1 MNLYIDKENIHS
13 LVENSKHELYD
24 DCIKTMKR
32 QLDVCFNFNKSDL
45 FQNEILAAWFKSNF
59 TSGVDER
66 KQSFSD
72 EKFPPRPL
80 KSNSYISF
88 SKEELSSVYL
98 INDDRIDSLA
108 EKGALLIGKPG
119 EEIDVFR
126 QLFLSNNDYK
136 FDKKLKIGG
145 SKFKTWAD
153 LERYSF
159 SVTDILFIDN
169 YIFSDSNLLENNFL
183 QLIKTLLAKTRCKVN
198 IVVLSNTDK
207 VAITYGELSP
217 KIRDAVQTITGVKPN
232 FTLIK
237 IRDQRGVK
245 SSSEH
250 DRTIFT
256 NYSRVYS
263 GDTFNYFRP
272 DGSLL
277 TKGREIHISSFGD
290 RENHDVSMELIEDI
304 QDRLNDLPDTI
315 AEGDKKSN
323 FLNFK

>member
-1 MNLYIDKENIHS
+1 MNLYIDKENTLS
-13 LVENSKHELYD
+13 LVENARHELYG

-32 QLDVCFNFNKSDL
+32 QLDVYFNFNK
-45 FQNEILAAWFKSNF
+45 NELIENETLTVWFTSNF
-59 TSGVDER
+59 TSGVGER
-66 KQSFSD
+66 KQFFNE

-80 KSNSYISF
+80 KSNSYNSF
-88 SKEELSSVYL
+88 SKEELSAAYL
-98 INDDRIDSLA
+98 INDDRFDSLA

-126 QLFLSNNDYK
+126 QLFLTNNDYK

-145 SKFKTWAD
+145 ANFRTWSD
-153 LERYSF
+153 LENYSF
-159 SVTDILFIDN
+159 GITDILFIDN
-169 YIFSDSNLLENNFL
+169 YIFSDSTLLEHNFL
-183 QLIKTLLAKTRCKVN
+183 QLIRALLVKTRCKVN
-198 IVVLSNTDK
+198 IVVLTNTDK
-207 VAITYGELSP
+207 VAISYSELSP
-217 KIRDAVQTITGVKPN
+217 KIRDVVQAITGVKPN

-263 GDTFNYFRP
+263 GDTFNYFKP
-272 DGSLL
+272 DGTLL

-290 RENHDVSMELIEDI
+290 RENHDVSTELIEDI
-304 QDRLNDLPDTI
+304 QERLNVLPESI

-323 FLNFK
+323 FLHFK

>member
-1 MNLYIDKENIHS
+1 MNLYIDKENTLS
-13 LVENSKHELYD
+13 LVENARHELYS

-32 QLDVCFNFNKSDL
+32 QLDVYFNFSRSEL
-45 FQNEILAAWFKSNF
+45 FDNEILTIWFTSNF
-59 TSGVDER
+59 TSGVGER
-66 KQSFSD
+66 KQSFNE

-80 KSNSYISF
+80 KSNSYNSF
-88 SKEELSSVYL
+88 SKEELSAAYL
-98 INDDRIDSLA
+98 INDDRFDSLA

-126 QLFLSNNDYK
+126 QLFLTNNDYK

-145 SKFKTWAD
+145 ANFRTWSD
-153 LERYSF
+153 LENYSF
-159 SVTDILFIDN
+159 GITDILIIDN
-169 YIFSDSNLLENNFL
+169 YIFSDSSLLEHNFF
-183 QLIKTLLAKTRCKVN
+183 QLIKTLLVKTKCKVN
-198 IVVLSNTDK
+198 IVVLTNTDK
-207 VAITYGELSP
+207 VAISYGELSP

-263 GDTFNYFRP
+263 GDTFNYFKP
-272 DGSLL
+272 DGTIL

-304 QDRLNDLPDTI
+304 QERLNDLPESI

-323 FLNFK
+323 FLHFK